1 MGIQGAGGSCNN
13 EKSNK
18 MIQTIQHASATTANK
33 HLYHT
38 KETIPGVNK
47 TGGRISGFHDCT
59 SQIRH
64 HRDLTNFCT
73 VGSNHFLY
81 G

>member
-18 MIQTIQHASATTANK
+18 MIQTIQHASATTEDK

-47 TGGRISGFHDCT
+47 TRGDFRIS
-59 SQIRH
+59 
-64 HRDLTNFCT
+64 
-73 VGSNHFLY
+73 
-81 G
+81 